1 MRGSRKPR
9 QRKEPDGLS
18 TACAR
23 GVRVRRRIRA
33 CAGTLCAADDAAGSG
48 IRRRLESAQRNGW
61 FEAEGL
67 AVQLAYT
74 PSSGFLVASVLD
86 GKSDIAF
93 AAIDNVIAY
102 QEGQGEAKVADNPD
116 LFAFMGSDGGF
127 ISIVAAP
134 TITSVK
140 ELKGRTVSVD
150 AMTTGFAFVIRELV
164 TRSGLAEADVTFVR
178 AGGTAN
184 RYRDLVAGKHDA
196 TLLRTPFE
204 LLAEARGYHT
214 IAAAETLGTYQG
226 TVGLARRSW
235 AREHEAVLVGFLR
248 AYKAATDWLYDRA
261 NRDVVEAL
269 LVANIRDMSPA
280 LAKRSYDLLLAD
292 KGGLSRDLKP
302 DTAGIATVLQL
313 RSKYAA
319 PAKALT
325 DPQRYVDFAYY
336 DKAFTKR

>member
-1 MRGSRKPR
+1 MACRLLALVAFAFAVASAHAQAPSAPLMTLRVLVF
-9 QRKEPDGLS
+9 DGGWNLPLW
-18 TACAR
+18 A
-23 GVRVRRRIRA
+23 
-33 CAGTLCAADDAAGSG
+33 
-48 IRRRLESAQRNGW
+48 AQRNGS

-67 AVQLAYT
+67 AVQLTYT

-116 LFAFMGSDGGF
+116 LFAFMGGDGGF

-164 TRSGLAEADVTFVR
+164 IRSGLAEADVTFVR

-214 IAAAETLGTYQG
+214 IAAAETLGAYQG

-302 DTAGIATVLQL
+302 DTEGIATVLQL